1 MAHVNVD
8 LGMPAADQ
16 LWNIVKEDIYI
27 NNTYMKLFLK
37 LFNFEKVNGL
47 SPLMIEINSLE
58 YLRTLVVDFFKP
70 LPKYPRDHPTEKAT
84 VINLKW

>member
-1 MAHVNVD
+1 
-8 LGMPAADQ
+8 MPAVYQ
-16 LWNIVKEDIYI
+16 LWGMVKEVI
-27 NNTYMKLFLK
+27 NSTNTYMKLFLK

-70 LPKYPRDHPTEKAT
+70 PPKDPRDHPTEKAT
-84 VINLKW
+84 VINMIMVMRM